1 MTDSILG
8 QIQYQTTRRA
18 IVRSGIRLAYATPLV
33 AASFNLATLQATA
46 GKTVLSSDIADELD
60 EEARSSNENP
70 IAVPGEGFEVTDED
84 GDGVETV
91 TVDGSSSAD
100 PDGKIVTYLWT
111 LGGEWVS
118 NEPVATVTLPIGTHR
133 LQLTV
138 TDDQGAEAKAKIRI
152 RVKRGKAAAEPPV
165 DEKQPGPDEGGEQPT
180 PQPEVTGPPAPY
192 QVEVVQ
198 KFAEAVVTWKV
209 DPSVAFPFRIYR
221 TIEDLTAEVER
232 PIEELGWLLVR
243 EEWEKLSWRDAAVE
257 VGVPYLY
264 TVKSFDGVNESD
276 FSNVAKI
283 TLVPVEETPAPPD
296 ESEEP
301 VEDVPTEPAPEPTEP
316 PAEEEPEPTLES
328 ADSDVPDEP
337 TETESETQP
346 DESE

>member
-18 IVRSGIRLAYATPLV
+18 IVRTGIRLAYATPVV
-33 AASFNLATLQATA
+33 AASFSLATLRASA
-46 GKTVLSSDIADELD
+46 GKTVLSSDVADELD
-60 EEARSSNENP
+60 EEARSDNEDP

-100 PDGKIVTYLWT
+100 PDGTIVSYLWT

-118 NEPVATVTLPIGTHR
+118 NEAVATVTLPIGTHR
-133 LQLTV
+133 LLLTV

-152 RVKRGKAAAEPPV
+152 RVKRGKTAAEPPV
-165 DEKQPGPDEGGEQPT
+165 EDTKEPEQDGGDEQPT
-180 PQPEVTGPPAPY
+180 PEPEVTGPPAPY

-209 DPSVAFPFRIYR
+209 DPSVAPPYRIYR
-221 TIEDLTAEVER
+221 TIEDLTAEEER
-232 PIEELGWLLVR
+232 PIEELGWELVR

-276 FSNVAKI
+276 FSNIGKI
-283 TLVPVEETPAPPD
+283 TLAPVEETPPPA
-296 ESEEP
+296 EEPEEP
-301 VEDVPTEPAPEPTEP
+301 VEDVPTEPAPEPEP
-316 PAEEEPEPTLES
+316 TDVPVEEEPEPTVES
-328 ADSDVPDEP
+328 PDAEVTDEQ
-337 TETESETQP
+337 TEAEP